1 VDRIKDYGIS
11 VNRAYTSVQNALKP
25 TIAKISGY
33 CYGGGMGI
41 AVCAD
46 LRICSDDSSFCI
58 PAAKLGVG
66 YGHENTKV
74 LMDLVGPSYTKE
86 IFYTGRRFSSEE
98 AWRMGLVTQVVAK
111 DELDGYVDGYV
122 ETMAGNAPLSLKTTN
137 LIVNEMLKDVDHRDM
152 ALCERLVVECAG
164 SQDIEEGRKA
174 FMEKRKPE
182 FVGR

>member
-1 VDRIKDYGIS
+1 
-11 VNRAYTSVQNALKP
+11 
-25 TIAKISGY
+25 
-33 CYGGGMGI
+33 
-41 AVCAD
+41 
-46 LRICSDDSSFCI
+46 
-58 PAAKLGVG
+58 
-66 YGHENTKV
+66 
-74 LMDLVGPSYTKE
+74 
-86 IFYTGRRFSSEE
+86 
-98 AWRMGLVTQVVAK
+98 LVTQVVAK